1 MEISGKNHS
10 VNLETYVKN
19 IKDKRTINETAHPTS
34 QVVLNEDKV
43 VLSPKAK
50 EIQEATKI
58 LSSLPDIRE
67 EKVGQIKMQIDNET
81 YQINGKKIAINMAK
95 ESLINELL

>member
-19 IKDKRTINETAHPTS
+19 IKDKRTSHDTARQTS
-34 QVVLNEDKV
+34 QGVLNEDKV

-81 YQINGKKIAINMAK
+81 YHINGKKIAINMAK